1 MSINRFKA
9 IYEAKERE
17 IQRLGGRLQK
27 VDVAKALGIS
37 RAALDNWINDEIT
50 RFDTDMLKRIC
61 NYFKVP
67 LSDLLEYTPEKE
79 NDA

>member
-9 IYEAKERE
+9 IYEARERE
-17 IQRLGGRLQK
+17 VQRLGGRLQK

-37 RAALDNWINDEIT
+37 RVALDNWVNDEIT
-50 RFDTDMLKRIC
+50 RFDTDMLKKIC

-67 LSDLLEYTPEKE
+67 LSDLLEYTPEKDE
-79 NDA
+79 A